1 MLKLKFADNTEKEVL
16 QDTVIYPSGSP
27 SIRSRME
34 VHMAADAM
42 SLPDFEALMS
52 DPAKTGTLRLIETGA
67 DEAGG
72 EMIVRDTAYSAYTL
86 VASVGKQRVDKLN
99 YTSGQP
105 ASEVHLVAV
114 LEQLTYIEQQLA
126 ALGVQI

>member
-16 QDTVIYPSGSP
+16 QDTVIYPSGSL

-34 VHMAADAM
+34 VHMSADAM
-42 SLPDFEALMS
+42 PLQDFEALMS
-52 DPAKTGTLRLIETGA
+52 DPAKTGTLRLIETDA

-86 VASVGKQRVDKLN
+86 VSSVGKQRVDKLD
-99 YTSGQP
+99 YTSGQ
-105 ASEVHLVAV
+105 AAGETHLVAV

-126 ALGVQI
+126 ALGLRV

>member
-1 MLKLKFADNTEKEVL
+1 MPRQATTGIKSAVRSPLWFAVL
-16 QDTVIYPSGSP
+16 
-27 SIRSRME
+27 
-34 VHMAADAM
+34 
-42 SLPDFEALMS
+42 
-52 DPAKTGTLRLIETGA
+52 
-67 DEAGG
+67 
-72 EMIVRDTAYSAYTL
+72 RDTAYSAYTL
-86 VASVGKQRVDKLN
+86 VSSVGKQRVDKLN

>member
-52 DPAKTGTLRLIETGA
+52 DPVKTGTLRLIETGS

-72 EMIVRDTAYSAYTL
+72 EAVLRDTAYSAYTL
-86 VASVGKQRVDKLN
+86 VSSVGKQRVDKLN

>member
-52 DPAKTGTLRLIETGA
+52 DPVKTGTLRLIETGS

-72 EMIVRDTAYSAYTL
+72 EAVLRDTAYSAYTL
-86 VASVGKQRVDKLN
+86 VSSVGKQRVDKLN

-126 ALGVQI
+126 ALGLRV

>member
-52 DPAKTGTLRLIETGA
+52 DPVKTGTLRLIETGS

-72 EMIVRDTAYSAYTL
+72 EAVLRDTAYSAYTL
-86 VASVGKQRVDKLN
+86 VSSVGKQRVDKLN

-114 LEQLTYIEQQLA
+114 LDQLTYIEQQLA

>member
-52 DPAKTGTLRLIETGA
+52 DPVKTGTLRLIETGS

-72 EMIVRDTAYSAYTL
+72 EAVLRDTAYSAYTL
-86 VASVGKQRVDKLN
+86 VSSVGK
-99 YTSGQP
+99 
-105 ASEVHLVAV
+105 
-114 LEQLTYIEQQLA
+114 
-126 ALGVQI
+126 

>member
-34 VHMAADAM
+34 VHMSADAM
-42 SLPDFEALMS
+42 PLQDFEALMS
-52 DPAKTGTLRLIETGA
+52 DPAKTRTLRLIETGA

-86 VASVGKQRVDKLN
+86 VASVGKQRVDKLD
-99 YTSGQP
+99 YTSGQ
-105 ASEVHLVAV
+105 AVGETHLVAV

-126 ALGVQI
+126 ALGLRV

>member
-1 MLKLKFADNTEKEVL
+1 
-16 QDTVIYPSGSP
+16 
-27 SIRSRME
+27 
-34 VHMAADAM
+34 MAADAM

-52 DPAKTGTLRLIETGA
+52 DPVKTGTLRRIETGS

-72 EMIVRDTAYSAYTL
+72 EAVLRDTAYSAYTL
-86 VASVGKQRVDKLN
+86 VSSVGKQRVDKLN

>member
-34 VHMAADAM
+34 VHIAADAM

-52 DPAKTGTLRLIETGA
+52 DPAKTGTLRLIETGS

-72 EMIVRDTAYSAYTL
+72 EAVLRDTAYSAYTL
-86 VASVGKQRVDKLN
+86 VSSVGKQRVDKLN

-126 ALGVQI
+126 ALGVQM